1 MRKIPS
7 IRGLM
12 ITSLVMLTWTWAN
25 AAVAPA
31 AGLEGLANEIARA
44 MNKSRGDAV
53 GAAAKEEAKKL
64 QGLVWQIGDS
74 WKDGNLDGVEHGL
87 RSMIEQSPSESI
99 AEQARAL
106 LAHAT
111 AEKEQRNTRFLGAVE
126 DAMKLAAEVCA
137 KAKSSSELDA
147 GLGRIQ
153 SLVTS
158 GPRAR
163 EVRVQRA
170 MEQARGASRFLKKWQ
185 EYLAANEARNF
196 RNAAQILE
204 QFSDDAVGNSI
215 VPRSEVLAR
224 IQTADTT
231 ALKEQAPAQMAQSIH
246 TVDDVLRTLDGM
258 KTSRRW
264 ENNSDGSTQ
273 RFFAV
278 LKHFQ
283 MGWLELKGG
292 NAAKAID
299 VAANSFEQ
307 VEGIVS
313 SEVLEA
319 FARVQRDLLLRALP
333 VTLNLS
339 AKNGPAKDE
348 KPADYLVSLLK
359 EASAGRDWLLM
370 TRVLEVYGKISG
382 GARRGS
388 GSSDWLSVEKQALN
402 HFIIAQN
409 QEKAGD
415 FDGALRSYE
424 AALRLPSHY
433 LPAEQIG
440 ESVGKLKGL
449 LRDRQLPAVEK

>member
-1 MRKIPS
+1 
-7 IRGLM
+7 
-12 ITSLVMLTWTWAN
+12 
-25 AAVAPA
+25 
-31 AGLEGLANEIARA
+31 
-44 MNKSRGDAV
+44 
-53 GAAAKEEAKKL
+53 
-64 QGLVWQIGDS
+64 
-74 WKDGNLDGVEHGL
+74 
-87 RSMIEQSPSESI
+87 
-99 AEQARAL
+99 
-106 LAHAT
+106 
-111 AEKEQRNTRFLGAVE
+111 
-126 DAMKLAAEVCA
+126 MKLAAEVCA
-137 KAKSSSELDA
+137 KAKTSSELDA
-147 GLGRIQ
+147 VLGRIQ

-292 NAAKAID
+292 NATKAID
-299 VAANSFEQ
+299 V
-307 VEGIVS
+307 
-313 SEVLEA
+313 
-319 FARVQRDLLLRALP
+319 
-333 VTLNLS
+333 
-339 AKNGPAKDE
+339 PAKDE

-440 ESVGKLKGL
+440 ESVGKVKGL